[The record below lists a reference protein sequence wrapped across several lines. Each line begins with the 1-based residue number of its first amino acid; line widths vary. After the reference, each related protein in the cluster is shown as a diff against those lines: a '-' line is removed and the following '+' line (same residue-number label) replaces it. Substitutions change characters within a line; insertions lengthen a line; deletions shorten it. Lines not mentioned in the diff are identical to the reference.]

1 VLGLAR
7 AVALLPPGK
16 RQKQG
21 LTVAETET
29 YTLAAAARKLGL
41 SKDTIRR
48 AIKTNR
54 LYAVRNN
61 DLSLSIT
68 EADLQAYVATRT
80 APASP
85 QSDVVA
91 TPIPPMPAPASDAP
105 APLVG
110 VPRDVLTLLVKN
122 VENLEREK
130 VELAGRNNEMWQ
142 LLRGAYRKLQRQV
155 VEIAELQTDLTRETA
170 EKAALQ
176 TSENRFRRALSA
188 LLAVDEDIEGE

>member
-1 VLGLAR
+1 M
-7 AVALLPPGK
+7 LPPER

-61 DLSLSIT
+61 DGSLTIT
-68 EADLQAYVATRT
+68 EADLQAYAATRA

-85 QSDVVA
+85 QSDVGA
-91 TPIPPMPAPASDAP
+91 APMPPLPTPASDAP
-105 APLVG
+105 AYLVD
-110 VPRDVLTLLVKN
+110 VPRDMLAQLVRN
-122 VENLEREK
+122 VERLEREK
-130 VELAGRNNEMWQ
+130 DEIADRNAEMWD

-155 VEIAELQTDLTRETA
+155 DEIAELKTDLTRETA

-176 TSENRFRRALSA
+176 TSENRFRRAMAA
-188 LLAVDEDIEGE
+188 LLAPDEG